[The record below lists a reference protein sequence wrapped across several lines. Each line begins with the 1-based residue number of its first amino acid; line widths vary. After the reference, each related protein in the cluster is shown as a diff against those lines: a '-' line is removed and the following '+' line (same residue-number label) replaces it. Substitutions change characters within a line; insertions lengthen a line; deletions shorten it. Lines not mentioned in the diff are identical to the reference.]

1 MTKGLGQRSQIDS
14 IPIDEL
20 VSKAY
25 DLAESAR
32 LQLNYHLFYPGD
44 IMIMDFDENLSYEV
58 DYLKLHHYAIIIEPA
73 SRQLAVDPCTMVGIK
88 NCQAWIFQYD
98 NHHSRWSIEA
108 WNGNI
113 GDKAFSKLA
122 RNLLNE
128 GYASEGGKLHFKR
141 LTRAHTA

>member
-1 MTKGLGQRSQIDS
+1 MRKGLGQRSQVDAF
-14 IPIDEL
+14 PIHEL
-20 VSKAY
+20 VIKAY

-32 LQLNYHLFYPGD
+32 LLLQYGRYRPGD
-44 IMIMDFDENLSYEV
+44 IMIFEPDITLVYNVS
-58 DYLKLHHYAIIIEPA
+58 YLKIHHYAVIIEPD
-73 SRQLAVDPCTMVGIK
+73 SRQLSADPCTMVGIK

-98 NHHSRWSIEA
+98 SHHAKWRVYA

-128 GYASEGGKLHFKR
+128 GYSSEGGKLHFKR
-141 LTRAHTA
+141 LPRVQTA

>member
-1 MTKGLGQRSQIDS
+1 MTKGLGQRSQIDAF
-14 IPIDEL
+14 PIHEL
-20 VSKAY
+20 LNKAY
-25 DLAESAR
+25 DLAEGAR
-32 LQLNYHLFYPGD
+32 LLLKYHPFLPGD
-44 IMIMDFDENLSYEV
+44 IMIFEPYSTLTDNVS
-58 DYLKLHHYAIIIEPA
+58 YLKLHHYAVIIEPA

-98 NHHSRWSIEA
+98 RHHATWRVYA

>member
-1 MTKGLGQRSQIDS
+1 MRKGLGQRTQIDS

-20 VSKAY
+20 VNKAY
-25 DLAESAR
+25 GLAESAR
-32 LQLNYHLFYPGD
+32 LLLRRGRYLPGD
-44 IMIMDFDENLSYEV
+44 IMIFEPYSTLVENVS
-58 DYLKLHHYAIIIEPA
+58 YLKLHHYAVIIEPA
-73 SRQLAVDPCTMVGIK
+73 SRQLGVDPCTMVGLK
-88 NCQAWIFQYD
+88 NCQAWIFKYD
-98 NHHSRWSIEA
+98 NQHFRWSIEA
-108 WNGNI
+108 WNGSI